1 MLDPTPDLPGGEGDG
16 RRSPALDDDVAHE
29 VAEEIEEALTEGDRP
44 IRPGTM
50 RSLLSH
56 RDFRLAYS
64 GSVASNIG
72 TWMQN
77 VVLSAYAY
85 ELTGSA
91 AFVGIMIFANLGP
104 QFIFAMPGG
113 ALADSRDRRHVIAV
127 ASVVQGVLC
136 FALAVLTIDDQP
148 PRAALLALVF
158 AVGTAAAIQQ
168 PSFTALLPTLVPRHE
183 IQGAVSL
190 AAANVNLSRVIGPAI
205 GGVLFATVGVSWVF
219 VLNGATFVFLV
230 LGVLAVR
237 RVEQAAHPE
246 QLSALRRLVSGFGI
260 VWHEPVIRRAIL
272 CIASFSLLGLA
283 FVTQYPVI
291 ATENFGVD
299 ADTALYGFLYATFA
313 AGSLVGALSVGFLF
327 QGASLARV
335 VRVGLAAFAVLVL
348 VLGLLRSPAPAFPVS
363 FAVGMLYFIVITGMS
378 AVVQHRVDD
387 RVRGRVASI
396 WMMSVAGTVPIGG
409 LIAGWLVEA
418 TNPTVICLI
427 GSAAGAVLVWFAD
440 LREPAAARGGSAD
453 DAAD

>member
-1 MLDPTPDLPGGEGDG
+1 MPPHAPDPHGAEDEG
-16 RRSPALDDDVAHE
+16 PNAATLDDGA
-29 VAEEIEEALTEGDRP
+29 AEELEEVLEEGDRP

-104 QFIFAMPGG
+104 QFLFALPGG
-113 ALADSRDRRHVIAV
+113 ALADSLDRRHVITA
-127 ASVVQGVLC
+127 ASIAQGLLC
-136 FALAVLTIDDQP
+136 FGLAVLTLNDQP
-148 PRAALLALVF
+148 PRGVLLALVF
-158 AVGTAAAIQQ
+158 AIGTAAALQQ
-168 PSFTALLPTLVPRHE
+168 PSFTSLLPTLVPRDE
-183 IQGAVSL
+183 IRGAVSL

-237 RVEQAAHPE
+237 PVARMASTE
-246 QLSALRRLVSGFGI
+246 QLSPLRRLVSGFSI

-272 CIASFSLLGLA
+272 CIAFFSLFGLA

-291 ATENFGVD
+291 AAENFGVD

-313 AGSLVGALSVGFLF
+313 AGSLVGALAVGFLF
-327 QGASLARV
+327 RGGSLARV
-335 VRVGLAAFAVLVL
+335 VRVGLAVFAVLVL
-348 VLGLLRSPAPAFPVS
+348 VLGLVRSPIAAFPVS
-363 FAVGMLYFIVITGMS
+363 FATGMLYFIVITGMS
-378 AVVQHRVDD
+378 TVVQHRVDD

-396 WMMSVAGTVPIGG
+396 WMMSLAGTVPIGG
-409 LIAGWLVEA
+409 LFAGWLVEA

-427 GSAAGAVLVWFAD
+427 GALAGVILVWFAD
-440 LREPAAARGGSAD
+440 LRDPTERLAGASPAQAA
-453 DAAD
+453 

>member
-1 MLDPTPDLPGGEGDG
+1 MPPSAPDPHRAEDEG
-16 RRSPALDDDVAHE
+16 PTAATLDDGA
-29 VAEEIEEALTEGDRP
+29 AEEIEEALEEGDRP

-91 AFVGIMIFANLGP
+91 AFVGVMIFANLGP

-113 ALADSRDRRHVIAV
+113 ALADSRDRRHVIAIG
-127 ASVVQGVLC
+127 SVVQGVLC
-136 FALAVLTIDDQP
+136 FGLAALTLHDQP
-148 PRAALLALVF
+148 PRALLLLLVF
-158 AVGTAAAIQQ
+158 AVGTAAAMQQ
-168 PSFTALLPTLVPRHE
+168 PSFTSLLPTLVPRDE

-190 AAANVNLSRVIGPAI
+190 AAANVNLSRVVGPAI

-237 RVEQAAHPE
+237 PVPRPPATDQV
-246 QLSALRRLVSGFGI
+246 SALRRLVSGFGI
-260 VWHEPVIRRAIL
+260 VWRDPVIRRAIC
-272 CIASFSLLGLA
+272 CIAFFSLFGLA

-327 QGASLARV
+327 QGGSLAKV
-335 VRVGLAAFAVLVL
+335 VRVGLAVFTVLVF
-348 VLGLLRSPAPAFPVS
+348 VLGLIRSPAAAFPVS

-396 WMMSVAGTVPIGG
+396 WMMSLAGTVPIGG
-409 LIAGWLVEA
+409 LFAGWLVET

-427 GSAAGAVLVWFAD
+427 GAAAGAVLVWFAD
-440 LREPAAARGGSAD
+440 LREPAGDAGGAAVATAD
-453 DAAD
+453 